1 MSGAKLTCVGGK
13 RRGRI
18 DSGFP
23 RLQLLTMWSAVSGVR
38 RKLVLADLG
47 GDGLV
52 QEDNVATRI
61 SPLFTS
67 AHTST

>member
-1 MSGAKLTCVGGK
+1 MPSLHVWVVREEAGWP
-13 RRGRI
+13 
-18 DSGFP
+18 SGFP
-23 RLQLLTMWSAVSGVR
+23 RLRLLTMWSAVSGVR

-67 AHTST
+67 DNTST